1 MKHCPS
7 CGTNYSDA
15 TLRFCLE
22 DGTPL
27 VHADEQATVVRP
39 GERESYKTEKLP
51 SNITIPQHDA
61 MRVDV
66 PPADRNT
73 RPITVAPVKS
83 DFPWTKFVIAVL
95 ALGLIAVIGAG
106 LLGVAFY
113 VGSGRNNAQAN
124 TPTPTPKVTPASD
137 DAEKKR
143 LEDEVAKLKKKL
155 EETNG
160 SNSNSDD
167 SDFDFSDIPGLG
179 GTATVNSPKDG
190 FLALRNLPNADYG
203 ERIAKIPHGATV
215 SIFSCADQSVTID
228 SRTGHWCMI
237 SYNSQ
242 VGWVFDAWLIK
253 NSKN

>member
-1 MKHCPS
+1 MKRCPT
-7 CGTNYSDA
+7 CGTNYSDD

-27 VHADEQATVVRP
+27 GDADETATVLRP

-51 SNITIPQHDA
+51 SNLTIPQHDA
-61 MRVDV
+61 LRVDI
-66 PPADRNT
+66 PTT
-73 RPITVAPVKS
+73 RQTTPSTTVITGGS
-83 DFPWTKFVIAVL
+83 DFPWGKFVVAILVI
-95 ALGLIAVIGAG
+95 GLVVVAGAG

-113 VGSGRNNAQAN
+113 MGSSRNNGAVI
-124 TPTPTPKVTPASD
+124 TPTPTPIATPASD
-137 DAEKKR
+137 DEKKR

-167 SDFDFSDIPGLG
+167 SSFDFSDIPGLG

-215 SIFSCADQSVTID
+215 SIFSCADQTVTID
-228 SRTGHWCMI
+228 TRTGHWCMI
-237 SYNSQ
+237 SYNQQ
-242 VGWVFDAWLIK
+242 VGWVFDPWLIK
-253 NSKN
+253 NSKS

>member
-1 MKHCPS
+1 MKRCPT
-7 CGTNYSDA
+7 CGTNYTDP

-27 VHADEQATVVRP
+27 ADADEQATVVRR
-39 GERESYKTEKLP
+39 GERESYDTEILP
-51 SNITIPQHDA
+51 ANVTTPNTNPL
-61 MRVDV
+61 RVDI
-66 PPADRNT
+66 PAADRNT
-73 RPITVAPVKS
+73 RPISVQPVKS
-83 DFPWTKFVIAVL
+83 DFPWTKFVVACL
-95 ALGLIAVIGAG
+95 ALGLIVVIGAG
-106 LLGVAFY
+106 LLGVAYY
-113 VGSGRNNAQAN
+113 VGSGRNKAQVS
-124 TPTPTPKVTPASD
+124 TPTPTPKVAPTTD

-160 SNSNSDD
+160 SNSNSDE
-167 SDFDFSDIPGLG
+167 DFDFSDIPGLG

-228 SRTGHWCMI
+228 SRTGHWCMV
-237 SYNSQ
+237 SYNQQ
-242 VGWVFDAWLIK
+242 VGWVFDPWLIK

>member
-1 MKHCPS
+1 MKHCPT
-7 CGTNYSDA
+7 CGTNYSDD

-27 VHADEQATVVRP
+27 AEGDETATVVRP

-51 SNITIPQHDA
+51 SNLTIPQREA
-61 MRVDV
+61 LRVDI
-66 PPADRNT
+66 PTT
-73 RPITVAPVKS
+73 RQTTPSTTVITGGS
-83 DFPWTKFVIAVL
+83 DFPWGKFVVAILVI
-95 ALGLIAVIGAG
+95 GLVVVAGAG

-113 VGSGRNNAQAN
+113 MGSNRNNAAVI
-124 TPTPTPKVTPASD
+124 TPTPTPIATPTSD
-137 DAEKKR
+137 DEKKR

-167 SDFDFSDIPGLG
+167 SGFDFSDIPGLG

-215 SIFSCADQSVTID
+215 SIFSCADQTVTID
-228 SRTGHWCMI
+228 SRTGHWCMV
-237 SYNSQ
+237 SYNQQ
-242 VGWVFDAWLIK
+242 VGWVFDPWLIK

>member
-1 MKHCPS
+1 MKRCPA
-7 CGTNYSDA
+7 CGTDYADD

-27 VHADEQATVVRP
+27 GEADETATIVRP

-51 SNITIPQHDA
+51 SNLTFPQHDA
-61 MRVDV
+61 LRVDI
-66 PPADRNT
+66 PTT
-73 RPITVAPVKS
+73 RQTTPSTTVITGGS
-83 DFPWTKFVIAVL
+83 DFPWGKFVVAILVI
-95 ALGLIAVIGAG
+95 GLVVVVGAG

-113 VGSGRNNAQAN
+113 MGSGRNNAAVVTPSPTPAA
-124 TPTPTPKVTPASD
+124 TPTPD
-137 DAEKKR
+137 DENKR

-167 SDFDFSDIPGLG
+167 SGFDFSDIPGLG

-215 SIFSCADQSVTID
+215 SIFSCADQTVTID
-228 SRTGHWCMI
+228 TRTGHWCMV
-237 SYNSQ
+237 SYNQQ
-242 VGWVFDAWLIK
+242 VGWVFDPWLIK